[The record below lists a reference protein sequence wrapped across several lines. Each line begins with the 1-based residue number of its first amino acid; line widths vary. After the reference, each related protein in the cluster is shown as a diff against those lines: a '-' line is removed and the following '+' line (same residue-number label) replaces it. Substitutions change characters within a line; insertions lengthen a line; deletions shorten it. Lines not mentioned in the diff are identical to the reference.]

1 MIKKLLSLL
10 IAAGVLFAGIGL
22 TTECT
27 AAPHQDKDSP
37 LHHRLFK
44 KYTKQKPKQK
54 HKNNAVKKKRPAKK
68 FDFFKK
74 KSQKPKVKKHHK
86 KSKFQFKKK
95 KNTTKKKIKFFQKN
109 KKKQIK
115 KHENHQKQ
123 IHKTKVKKERKN
135 THRFR
140 FFRKK

>member
-1 MIKKLLSLL
+1 MKRVCRELRRKESCMIKKLLSLL

-27 AAPHQDKDSP
+27 AAPHQDKDRP

-44 KYTKQKPKQK
+44 KDTKPKPK
-54 HKNNAVKKKRPAKK
+54 HKKKAVKKKRPAKK

-86 KSKFQFKKK
+86 K
-95 KNTTKKKIKFFQKN
+95 
-109 KKKQIK
+109 
-115 KHENHQKQ
+115 
-123 IHKTKVKKERKN
+123 
-135 THRFR
+135 
-140 FFRKK
+140 